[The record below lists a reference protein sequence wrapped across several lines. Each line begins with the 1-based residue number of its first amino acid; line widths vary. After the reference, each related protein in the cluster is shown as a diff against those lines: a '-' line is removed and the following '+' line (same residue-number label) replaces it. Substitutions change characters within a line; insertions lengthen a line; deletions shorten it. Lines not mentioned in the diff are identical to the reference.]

1 MADGR
6 VDVTARKQIE
16 VKADSHRKT
25 KALQP
30 AIGPALSAPTS
41 APTLEPLSEIKS
53 GVNVPTAKPFRQKG
67 KKYMSKRSGQT
78 GQVFLR
84 NNRWVGRFYVD
95 VPGQTNRVRKAVV
108 LGMKNEITKPQA
120 KLKLKTMLSAEGVNT
135 PEHLER
141 SLRPVTVFNAVAD
154 LWESKRLLQLK
165 ESSKY
170 SVPKLIAKHLR
181 PFFAQLALEEIRT
194 GNVNDWIAEM
204 QSKKLEPK
212 TIHNL

>member
-135 PEHLER
+135 PNIWNAR
-141 SLRPVTVFNAVAD
+141 SD
-154 LWESKRLLQLK
+154 RLQ
-165 ESSKY
+165 Y
-170 SVPKLIAKHLR
+170 SMP
-181 PFFAQLALEEIRT
+181 
-194 GNVNDWIAEM
+194 
-204 QSKKLEPK
+204 
-212 TIHNL
+212 